1 MKKLTLGAGVGVA
14 VALLAAGIVASAQT
28 ATTTAPTM
36 GTSTETQPMIL
47 QVNKNGKVLL
57 RGTIASVS
65 SGVMTV
71 QSWGGTWTV
80 DIGSSAKVLP
90 SSAGNDI
97 TQFKAGDFVGVEGTV
112 AEGSLWTVNADL
124 VRDWTYRNAVN
135 AEVKQNVQE
144 ARQIRNAARPRD
156 YVGVASNV
164 SGSSFTL
171 TAHGTAYAVNVASGA
186 EVVNRMWVAM
196 PLSSIQVNDNVRVWG
211 IASSSTITAQIVR
224 DVSIPAK

>member
-28 ATTTAPTM
+28 ATTTAPTT
-36 GTSTETQPMIL
+36 GTSTETQPIIL
-47 QVNKNGKVLL
+47 QVNKNGKILL

-90 SSAGNDI
+90 STAGNDI
-97 TQFKAGDFVGVEGTV
+97 TQFKTGDFVGVEGTV

-135 AEVKQNVQE
+135 AEAKQNVQE

-164 SGSSFTL
+164 SANSFTL
-171 TAHGTAYAVNVASGA
+171 TVNNTAYTVNVASGA
-186 EVVNRMWVAM
+186 EVVNRVWVAM
-196 PLSSIQVNDNVRVWG
+196 PLSSIQANDNVRVWG
-211 IASSSTITAQIVR
+211 IASSSAITAQIVR
-224 DVSIPAK
+224 DVSIPVK